1 MNTERA
7 ETEHGPIDVE
17 AARDLDR
24 AHLADRHERRGRDG
38 EHDRDDRADDAPPPS
53 RPAPAATLD
62 ARGAAPIARSTARSS
77 GSERSCRLSASPTST
92 RHAKNAMAP
101 NSVSAM
107 DSGRTACWVWK
118 VVTDVT
124 RKNCGLPGSRRLT

>member
-1 MNTERA
+1 MN
-7 ETEHGPIDVE
+7 GE
-17 AARDLDR
+17 AAM
-24 AHLADRHERRGRDG
+24 ASTTATIVPTTT
-38 EHDRDDRADDAPPPS
+38 AAIA
-53 RPAPAATLD
+53 PAPAATLD

-107 DSGRTACWVWK
+107 DSGRTACCVWK